1 MTFTQAKHALALAG
15 SLMASAA
22 FASGPGYSVTSAN
35 AVLTFTPTSL
45 QTLAIAGVAVSG
57 LAPATFDGSK
67 ILIGSNDGLVNWNSS
82 FQLTG
87 FNGQG
92 GFRLSSSTVNG
103 ARVDLS
109 NIAMDPATG
118 TIYVDAVTQS
128 FNSAFG
134 NYQGT
139 SVKAAPLFSGTL
151 VGGTN
156 ILAGNGNVSFSLN
169 DLKLTASAIP
179 LLGDALGVPQGIQAA
194 LFPTLNFGKVDLKAS
209 FSAAPAVPEP
219 STFALLALG
228 LAGVTAVARK
238 RVQPG

>member
-1 MTFTQAKHALALAG
+1 MTFTQAKRALALAG
-15 SLMASAA
+15 SLMAGAA

-87 FNGQG
+87 FNGLG

-109 NIAMDPATG
+109 NISMDPATG

-139 SVKAAPLFSGTL
+139 AVKAAPLF
-151 VGGTN
+151 
-156 ILAGNGNVSFSLN
+156 IKAGNGSVSFSLN
-169 DLKLTASAIP
+169 DLKLTSSAIP

-194 LFPTLNFGKVDLKAS
+194 LFPTLNFGKVELKAS

-219 STFALLALG
+219 STFALLGLG
-228 LAGVTAVARK
+228 LVGVVAASRK
-238 RVQPG
+238 RTQVA